1 MPRILLPEH
10 SLKNSCLAS
19 LMLLLSGCG
28 DQAAVERATLAET
41 RVSSKTSHSIVNAI
55 KVDGY
60 RAAYDV
66 TLAGGGARVVHRA
79 TGTAT
84 TYDRIEQLEFIDRVT
99 VLDTDGIEA
108 AVYRLYQAAFD
119 RKPDAHGLGFWIGA
133 ARKGASLRT
142 IAEGFMASPE
152 FTALYGS
159 GDARSFLVT
168 VYKNVLHRE
177 PDAGGLD
184 WWMDTLA
191 AGTARVDALIG
202 FSDSDENRANVSPD
216 FVAGLDFAPYR
227 KLTDHVAVRTNIFGS
242 PPVDTHSQVVVGVKQ
257 LGTDS
262 FVLTSAYWDFSRA
275 GADRFRAGPQYL
287 LKWDGT
293 RMVDNGA
300 SVAGGIPAMY
310 QAEISGAV
318 GDVNHDG
325 TADIVLGGNG
335 PDGEGVKSEPSYLL
349 LSKGTAYE
357 RLVVPNG
364 ALTPDAYPWAHGL
377 TTVQRRGKAARSI
390 YIGDYTY
397 GPSYLV
403 DLGSTGQLAI
413 AADALPAFLGKRTAL
428 SWGGSAADMGTT
440 AALGVD
446 LDGDGAEELVVGTLF
461 NWTAE
466 HTNPALNTM
475 HTVVVRQDRNG
486 SFAQAQP
493 LALPNGP
500 FAKRD
505 CFQKTDCSSLT
516 VKQIDAADFN
526 RDGRTDLVVM
536 HHVYGTDAAGR
547 YFTGSYPQILI
558 NRGGL
563 AFEDATRAYF
573 GKDMTDLEGGY
584 VHAHPF
590 DLNSDGCPDIVLR
603 GDANNRKQPRVFL
616 NNCKAGMVEF
626 TDEFLKLV
634 PKVDGIH
641 EQVFGGAPIT
651 LSGKPAILVWS
662 LNGSFPVTNMHA
674 VQFTTK
680 IPTPTGSAVVF

>member
-1 MPRILLPEH
+1 M
-10 SLKNSCLAS
+10 KNTLLAS
-19 LMLLLSGCG
+19 LMLLLLGCG
-28 DQAAVERATLAET
+28 DQDAVEKASLVESRS
-41 RVSSKTSHSIVNAI
+41 SSKTSQSTLTSV

-66 TLAGGGARVVHRA
+66 TLAGDGVRVVHRA
-79 TGTAT
+79 SGAAT
-84 TYDRIEQLEFIDRVT
+84 TYGSIEQLEFIDRVT
-99 VLDTDGIEA
+99 VLSTDGIEA

-119 RKPDAHGLGFWIGA
+119 RKPDAHGLGFWIDA
-133 ARKGASLRT
+133 ARKGASLRV

-152 FTALYGS
+152 FAALYGS
-159 GDARSFLVT
+159 GDTQSFLVR

-184 WWMDTLA
+184 WWMGTLA
-191 AGTARVDALIG
+191 AGTARVDVLVG
-202 FSDSDENRANVSPD
+202 FSDSGENKLNVSPD

-242 PPVDTHSQVVVGVKQ
+242 PPVDTHTQVVVGVKQ

-262 FVLTSAYWDFSRA
+262 FVLTSAYWDFGRA

-287 LKWDGT
+287 LKWDAT
-293 RMVDNGA
+293 RMVDNSA
-300 SVAGGIPAMY
+300 IVAGGIPAMY

-318 GDVNHDG
+318 GDINHDG
-325 TADIVLGGNG
+325 TADIILGGNG
-335 PDGEGVKSEPSYLL
+335 PDGEGVKSEPSYVL

-357 RLVVPNG
+357 RLLVPNG
-364 ALTPDAYPWAHGL
+364 ALTPDAFPWAHGL
-377 TTVQRRGKAARSI
+377 TTVQRRGTATRSI

-403 DLGSTGQLAI
+403 DLGSSGQLAI
-413 AADALPAFLGKRTAL
+413 AANALPAFLGKRTAL

-446 LDGDGAEELVVGTLF
+446 LDGDGVEELVVGTLF

-466 HTNPALNTM
+466 HTNPALNKI
-475 HTVVVRQDRNG
+475 HTVIVRQDHNG

-505 CFQKTDCSSLT
+505 CYQKTDCSSLT

-526 RDGRTDLVVM
+526 RDGRTDLVVT
-536 HHVYGTDAAGR
+536 HHVYGTDVAGR
-547 YFTGSYPQILI
+547 NFTGSYPQILI
-558 NRGGL
+558 NRGSL
-563 AFEDATRAYF
+563 SFEDATQAYF
-573 GKDMTDLEGGY
+573 GKNMTDLEGGY
-584 VHAHPF
+584 VHALPF
-590 DLNSDGCPDIVLR
+590 DLNSDGCQDIVLR

-616 NNCKAGMVEF
+616 NNCKGGFVEF
-626 TDEFLKLV
+626 TDEFLTLV

-641 EQVFGGAPIT
+641 EQVFGGIPVT
-651 LSGKPAILVWS
+651 LGGKPAILLWS
-662 LNGSFPVTNMHA
+662 TGGSYPVTNMHA
-674 VQFTTK
+674 VQFATK
-680 IPTPTGSAVVF
+680 IPTPTGSKVVF